1 MKILSGRKVAL
12 TPLARANL
20 QKASKKQT
28 GLARY
33 VKYVKVVSTV
43 TADARKIAGQ
53 RVS

>member
-1 MKILSGRKVAL
+1 M
-12 TPLARANL
+12 TPLARANR

-33 VKYVKVVSTV
+33 AKAVSAA

-53 RVS
+53 RAS

>member
-33 VKYVKVVSTV
+33 VKVVSTV
-43 TADARKIAGQ
+43 TADARKTAGQ
-53 RVS
+53 MVP